1 MDSLARLTHSYTA
14 EMANGE
20 RPNPVVTAVGLQQ
33 NATTKDYR
41 LAIAHNTQDAQQ
53 SADDMARLKMVRDVV
68 IGRTSSAQTA
78 AVLAPTSG
86 LPQRSHQGNM
96 GATDRLAKDL
106 RKLRSTYEGNDD
118 ERGGAR
124 LNQALHNLFGT
135 REAPKPINAVNMTMP
150 TSGRGVIHGETAL
163 LAQNV
168 PSPVGVSKLS
178 CGDCDDYAAEVGRS
192 NDLRGSHGQ
201 RFPGWQ
207 HPTTRQVSRNR
218 VITGAS
224 QYANDSDSDA

>member
-33 NATTKDYR
+33 NNVSKNYR

-53 SADDMARLKMVRDVV
+53 HADDLARLKLVRDVV
-68 IGRTSSAQTA
+68 VGRTSSAETA
-78 AVLAPTSG
+78 AYLAPDSG
-86 LPQRSHQGNM
+86 LPRRSHHGNL
-96 GATDRLAKDL
+96 GAQDRLAKDL
-106 RKLRSTYEGNDD
+106 RKLRSTYDGNDD

-124 LNQALHNLFGT
+124 LKQALHNVFGT
-135 REAPKPINAVNMTMP
+135 REEPKPINAVNLTMP
-150 TSGRGVIHGETAL
+150 PAGRGVVHGETAL
-163 LAQNV
+163 LAQSV
-168 PSPVGVSKLS
+168 PSPIGVSKLS
-178 CGDCDDYAAEVGRS
+178 CGDCDDYASEVGRNS
-192 NDLRGSHGQ
+192 DLRGTHGQ

-207 HPTTRQVSRNR
+207 HPTTGQVSHNR
-218 VITGAS
+218 VITGAP